1 MRISKSSGFG
11 THQMTENFA
20 QKFIERT
27 SSYLT
32 QIGRS
37 GDIYAEEHHD
47 ILPKLKNLMKRR
59 EFWMD
64 RHWRAIYQQLSSN
77 DLIVLFKGYILAEAH
92 HYYWSKGG
100 RWQGSRAYGMSV
112 SPSIFMAAEIN
123 ERGLGIEIKAWI
135 EEVIRKVETG
145 STGKLTFNT
154 YTLNLLL

>member
-1 MRISKSSGFG
+1 MTTKISEKIIG
-11 THQMTENFA
+11 
-20 QKFIERT
+20 RT
-27 SSYLT
+27 LSYLT

-47 ILPKLKNLMKRR
+47 ILPKLQNLTKTHA
-59 EFWMD
+59 FWMD
-64 RHWRAIYQQLSSN
+64 RYWRAIYQQLSNN

-100 RWQGSRAYGMSV
+100 RRQGSRAYGMSV

>member
-1 MRISKSSGFG
+1 
-11 THQMTENFA
+11 MTESFA

-27 SSYLT
+27 SIYLT

-37 GDIYAEEHHD
+37 GDIYAEAHHD
-47 ILPKLKNLMKRR
+47 ILPKLQNLTKTHA
-59 EFWMD
+59 FWMD
-64 RHWRAIYQQLSSN
+64 RYWRAIYQQLSNN

-100 RWQGSRAYGMSV
+100 RRQGSRVYGVSV
-112 SPSIFMAAEIN
+112 SPSILIAAEIN
-123 ERGLGIEIKAWI
+123 KRGLRIEMKAWI